1 MTVTVG
7 IGELARLA
15 GVPIDTV
22 RHYERIG
29 LLRPASRLVSGYR
42 RYGIAEQKRL
52 RFIRRAKALGFTL
65 DEIVELLELSANRNV
80 GEVRRAANARLA
92 DVERRIEELVR
103 VRDSLR
109 QLIAACP
116 GHGRAEDCP
125 ILNALGEGDEP

>member
-1 MTVTVG
+1 MATIG
-7 IGELARLA
+7 IGQLAKRS

-29 LLRPASRLVSGYR
+29 LLKPATRLASGYR
-42 RYGIAEQKRL
+42 RYGEAEQKRL

-65 DEIVELLELSANRNV
+65 DEVQELLALSAGRNV
-80 GEVRRAANARLA
+80 QSIRKAAAARLA
-92 DVERRIEELVR
+92 DVERRMEELGR

-116 GHGRAEDCP
+116 GHGRAEACP
-125 ILNALGEGDEP
+125 ILNALSQDAKS

>member
-1 MTVTVG
+1 METLG
-7 IGELARLA
+7 IGRLAKLA

-29 LLRPASRLVSGYR
+29 LLKPSGRLASGYR
-42 RYGIAEQKRL
+42 RYGEAEFKRL

-65 DEIVELLELSANRNV
+65 EEIQSLLALSAGDDV
-80 GEVRRAANARLA
+80 EQIRRATTAHLA
-92 DVERRIEELVR
+92 DIERRVGELVR

-109 QLIAACP
+109 KLVDACP

-125 ILNALGEGDEP
+125 ILNALAGDDS